1 MIGAISYL
9 SVIENLSV
17 IHTVDAQQTV
27 QMLETMARHCQQGLG
42 YEVAL
47 RSQKPRDTSVLLRYI
62 VEGLPSIG
70 PKAAHNLLKHFKTV
84 SAVFTASEKELCEV
98 PGIGQKTASR
108 IHELLNF
115 PYER

>member
-1 MIGAISYL
+1 MIHA
-9 SVIENLSV
+9 
-17 IHTVDAQQTV
+17 VDAQQTAL
-27 QMLETMARHCQQGLG
+27 MLETMARPCQQGLG

-47 RSQKPRDTSVLLRYI
+47 RSQKPRDTSILLRFI

-70 PKAAHNLLKHFKTV
+70 PKVAHNLWKLFKTV
-84 SAVFTASEKELCEV
+84 SAVFAASENDLCEV

-115 PYER
+115 PYEC